1 MLFGLIFIAS
11 AEAGADVRGS
21 GVIIS
26 GDGVV
31 LSSAHV
37 VRRCRAV
44 TVQGA
49 GFPASEA
56 EIVSIN
62 HDKDLAVLK
71 ARLQSPK
78 HAVFGAS
85 FDLLHGGLAYTF
97 GYPGGYRLGM
107 FGSTGRIIGKEVVG
121 QGTGWVRKE
130 VNKVS
135 SPVIRGFSG
144 GPAFNACGHLIGVIS
159 KRLDGKKLREKT
171 GLVAGPETFVT
182 TKDAI
187 LRLMEGTQFPK
198 AGFGQDGPG
207 QHPMCPTKKH
217 MEPTDVKEFA
227 QFVTVSVECHQ

>member
-1 MLFGLIFIAS
+1 MIVVAS
-11 AEAGADVRGS
+11 VGARADVRGS

-26 GDGVV
+26 DDGVV

-49 GFPASEA
+49 GFPVSKAV
-56 EIVSIN
+56 IVSIN
-62 HDKDLAVLK
+62 KAEDLAVLK
-71 ARLQSPK
+71 TGLRSPEYAK
-78 HAVFGAS
+78 FDAS
-85 FDLLHGGLAYTF
+85 YDLMRGEIAYTF

-107 FGSTGRIIGKEVVG
+107 FGSTGRIIGKAVVG
-121 QGTGWVRKE
+121 RGTSWVREE

-171 GLVAGPETFVT
+171 GLIAGPETFLT
-182 TKDAI
+182 TKEAI
-187 LRLMEGTQFPK
+187 LRMMEVAQYPK
-198 AGFGQDGPG
+198 AGFGDGAEGRFPLCPRKN
-207 QHPMCPTKKH
+207 HMAPTK
-217 MEPTDVKEFA
+217 VKEFA
-227 QFVTVSVECHQ
+227 QYVTVSVECQQ